1 VQQELALLRK
11 YAAEAGSEP
20 TYLWLPP
27 FQVACYD
34 KIQGSLGRMVQLL
47 QLYHQ
52 ARRHQQVDVDDDT
65 NANTIQQ
72 RRFSSLASSS
82 LSHCLQMLEPR
93 KEAEG
98 QVVDLEAGTAAGGVG
113 CSRCYKDDEVLGSF
127 LAQARDAKLLLLND
141 DDDSVQQPEE
151 RLLLVCCLGSIALC
165 MGEILKEAQLLEA
178 HILDLNNLQLT
189 TH

>member
-1 VQQELALLRK
+1 
-11 YAAEAGSEP
+11 
-20 TYLWLPP
+20 
-27 FQVACYD
+27 
-34 KIQGSLGRMVQLL
+34 
-47 QLYHQ
+47 
-52 ARRHQQVDVDDDT
+52 VDVDDDT

-72 RRFSSLASSS
+72 RSFSSLASSS

-113 CSRCYKDDEVLGSF
+113 CSCCYKDDEVVGSF
-127 LAQARDAKLLLLND
+127 LAEAREAKLLLLNGD

>member
-1 VQQELALLRK
+1 MTPR
-11 YAAEAGSEP
+11 P
-20 TYLWLPP
+20 T
-27 FQVACYD
+27 
-34 KIQGSLGRMVQLL
+34 S
-47 QLYHQ
+47 
-52 ARRHQQVDVDDDT
+52 
-65 NANTIQQ
+65 
-72 RRFSSLASSS
+72 SSLAST
-82 LSHCLQMLEPR
+82 C
-93 KEAEG
+93 KEAKG

-127 LAQARDAKLLLLND
+127 LAQAREAKLLLLND

-151 RLLLVCCLGSIALC
+151 RLLLVCGLGSIALC